1 MVDSMVDLRL
11 AEPFES
17 AGKRMNLPIQLSGEA
32 MDLNRIF
39 DAGSAQE
46 GSEEALRIVLS
57 WEGWESTRYSSA
69 DTPDNISQ
77 DAID

>member
-1 MVDSMVDLRL
+1 
-11 AEPFES
+11 
-17 AGKRMNLPIQLSGEA
+17 MNLPIQLSGEA

-46 GSEEALRIVLS
+46 GGEEAPRIVLS

-69 DTPDNISQ
+69 DTPHNISQ
-77 DAID
+77 DVLDKVGRAVSLALMILGREQDY